1 MQVQRTTICQERARR
16 PRSQAICRE
25 RAAPRQVGARCLRS
39 LVILSAVLLAASSG
53 AVSLAQESHI
63 GNLTGNAKRGKQL
76 YRRYCEGCHGILGNG
91 QGENAIHLDPRPR
104 DFTAG
109 VYKCRSTPSGSLP
122 YDTDLFETI
131 GRGLHASAMPSWFA
145 LTRQERVDL
154 CAFVKAF
161 CPRFREEK
169 PAPPVPIP
177 PETANTSDSIVRGKQ
192 LFKKMECWK
201 CHGQEG
207 RGDGPSAPT
216 LTDNKER
223 PIVPYDFTTG
233 ERFKCGQTNEDLY
246 RIFMTGLDG
255 TPMPSFQE
263 DLKPDQAWDLVHFLR
278 TLQVSPEKQ
287 MSLKQISLRKHTSP
301 KKDEQAMA
309 ASHSKKQNQGRNND

>member
-1 MQVQRTTICQERARR
+1 MQVQRTTIYEERAGPRQAR
-16 PRSQAICRE
+16 AGRLRSQ
-25 RAAPRQVGARCLRS
+25 
-39 LVILSAVLLAASSG
+39 VILAAVLLIGLARALSF
-53 AVSLAQESHI
+53 AQETHI
-63 GNLTGNAKRGKQL
+63 GNLTGNVKRGKEL
-76 YRRYCEGCHGILGNG
+76 YRRYCLGCHGVLGNG

-109 VYKCRSTPSGSLP
+109 VFKCRSTPSGSLP
-122 YDTDLFETI
+122 LDTDLFDTI
-131 GRGLHASAMPSWFA
+131 GRGLHASPMPSWDP

-154 CAFVKAF
+154 LAYVKAF

-169 PAPPVPIP
+169 AAPPIPIP
-177 PETANTSDSIVRGKQ
+177 PETPDTADSIARGKR
-192 LFKKMECWK
+192 LYKKMECWK
-201 CHGQEG
+201 CHGQQG

-223 PIVPYDFTTG
+223 PIPPYDFTTG
-233 ERFKCGQTNEDLY
+233 ERFKCGQSNQDLY

-255 TPMPSFQE
+255 TPMPSFAD
-263 DLKPDQAWDLVHFLR
+263 DLKPEQAWDLVHFLR

-287 MSLKQISLRKHTSP
+287 MSSKQLSLRKHTSP

-309 ASHSKKQNQGRNND
+309 ASESKKQNQGRNND

>member
-287 MSLKQISLRKHTSP
+287 MSLKQISLRKHPSA
-301 KKDEQAMA
+301 KHNEQAMA
-309 ASHSKKQNQGRNND
+309 TPESKKQDEARNNN

>member
-1 MQVQRTTICQERARR
+1 MPRTTERKKARQ
-16 PRSQAICRE
+16 PRAKW
-25 RAAPRQVGARCLRS
+25 GASRVARS
-39 LVILSAVLLAASSG
+39 LAVAMGAVLLAAVSG
-53 AVSLAQESHI
+53 PLGFAQETHI
-63 GNLTGNAKRGKQL
+63 GKLTGNAKRGKQL
-76 YRRYCEGCHGILGNG
+76 YRRYCEGCHGVLGNG

-109 VYKCRSTPSGSLP
+109 IFKCRSTPSGSLP
-122 YDTDLFETI
+122 LDTDLFGTI
-131 GRGLHASAMPSWFA
+131 GRGIHASGMPSWEP

-154 CAFVKAF
+154 LTYVKVL

-169 PAPPVPIP
+169 AGPPVPIP
-177 PETANTSDSIVRGKQ
+177 PETPNTAESIARGKQ

-201 CHGQEG
+201 CHGQAG
-207 RGDGPSAPT
+207 RGDGPSAST
-216 LTDNKER
+216 LTDSKDR

-233 ERFKCGQTNEDLY
+233 ERFKCGESNQDLY

-255 TPMPSFQE
+255 TPMPSYQD

-287 MSLKQISLRKHTSP
+287 VSLRIRPFAKRGANVIATP
-301 KKDEQAMA
+301 ATQTAEKGTI
-309 ASHSKKQNQGRNND
+309 ASRRQ

>member
-1 MQVQRTTICQERARR
+1 MQVQNATICEERAG
-16 PRSQAICRE
+16 
-25 RAAPRQVGARCLRS
+25 PRQVGAAGRPCS
-39 LVILSAVLLAASSG
+39 LVILAAILLTPLFG
-53 AVSLAQESHI
+53 ALSFAQETHI
-63 GNLTGNAKRGKQL
+63 GNLAGNVKRGKEL
-76 YRRYCEGCHGILGNG
+76 YRRYCLGCHGILGNG

-109 VYKCRSTPSGSLP
+109 IFKCRSTPSGSLP
-122 YDTDLFETI
+122 LDTDLFDTI
-131 GRGLHASAMPSWFA
+131 GRGLHASPMPSWDP

-154 CAFVKAF
+154 LSYVKAF

-169 PAPPVPIP
+169 AAPPIPIP
-177 PETANTSDSIVRGKQ
+177 PETPDTADSIARGKQ
-192 LFKKMECWK
+192 LYKKMECWK

-223 PIVPYDFTTG
+223 PIPPYDFTTG
-233 ERFKCGQTNEDLY
+233 ERFKCGQSNQDLY

-255 TPMPSFQE
+255 TPMPSFAD
-263 DLKPDQAWDLVHFLR
+263 DLKPEQAWDLVHFLR
-278 TLQVSPEKQ
+278 TLQVSPERQ
-287 MSLKQISLRKHTSP
+287 MSLKQLSLRKRTSP

-309 ASHSKKQNQGRNND
+309 ADSKKHNQERSND

>member
-1 MQVQRTTICQERARR
+1 MRTLLTTERQKATPTRVWQHISR
-16 PRSQAICRE
+16 PASVPAAAI
-25 RAAPRQVGARCLRS
+25 RAALVLTS
-39 LVILSAVLLAASSG
+39 LSG
-53 AVSLAQESHI
+53 ALRFAQETHI
-63 GNLTGNAKRGKQL
+63 SDLTGNVKHGKEL
-76 YRRYCEGCHGILGNG
+76 YRRYCVGCHGVLRNG

-109 VYKCRSTPSGSLP
+109 IFKCRSTPSGSLP
-122 YDTDLFETI
+122 LDTDLFDTI
-131 GRGLHASAMPSWFA
+131 GRGLHASPMPSWDP

-154 CAFVKAF
+154 LAYVKAF

-169 PAPPVPIP
+169 PAPPVPIS
-177 PETANTSDSIVRGKQ
+177 PETLDTADSIARGKQ
-192 LFKKMECWK
+192 LYKKMECWK

-207 RGDGPSAPT
+207 RGDGPSAST

-309 ASHSKKQNQGRNND
+309 ASDSKKQNQGRNNN